1 LLMRTTDGRAGA
13 RRRSGTDAERSGS
26 DGTDFNLETF
36 LPYQLATAATRV
48 SRLFGRHYADHHGLS
63 LPEWRVIAIVGRH
76 AGISPSAVSERS
88 VMDKVKVS
96 RAAASLV
103 KRGLLKQVQDP
114 DDGRARRLHLTKRG
128 ENMLRDLVPLARQL
142 ESEVASSMSRSEWSS
157 LRQALG
163 RINDAIPL
171 DAPSGEDE

>member
-1 LLMRTTDGRAGA
+1 MRTTDGRGGA
-13 RRRSGTDAERSGS
+13 RRRSTDTERA
-26 DGTDFNLETF
+26 DGADFNLDAV
-36 LPYQLATAATRV
+36 LPCQVATAAARV

-63 LPEWRVIAIVGRH
+63 LPDWRVIAIVGRH

-114 DDGRARRLHLTKRG
+114 NDGRARRLHLTKRG

-157 LRQALG
+157 LRQALS
-163 RINDAIPL
+163 RINGAIPL
-171 DAPSGEDE
+171 DATSGDDE

>member
-1 LLMRTTDGRAGA
+1 MRKVDGRTGA
-13 RRRSGTDAERSGS
+13 RRGSGTRTERPSAEDA
-26 DGTDFNLETF
+26 TFNLETF
-36 LPYQLATAATRV
+36 LPHQLAVAATRV
-48 SRLFGRHYADHHGLS
+48 SRLFGRHYADHHELS

-76 AGISPSAVSERS
+76 AGISPSGVSERS
-88 VMDKVKVS
+88 AMDKVKVS

-103 KRGLLKQVQDP
+103 KRGLLRQVQDP

-128 ENMLRDLVPLARQL
+128 ETMLRDLVPLARRL
-142 ESEVASSMSRSEWSS
+142 ESEVAGSMSRQEWAA

-171 DAPSGEDE
+171 DQAERDAE